1 MRHASYCELAGGIY
15 YGQSFQDCSVDIA
28 SSNPG
33 YCAATSCCL
42 CAGFPGTPDRF
53 AVYYAGRQLF
63 VLFDKQERSSSS
75 AFYYDEEKKFRNGH
89 MALLPF
95 LNTFGRVDNGRKYRE
110 ENEMAEFRDAD
121 SGWKKILYTGWELY
135 CWFQMGCS

>member
-1 MRHASYCELAGGIY
+1 MRHSAYYELAGGIY
-15 YGQSFQDCSVDIA
+15 YGQFFQDCSVGIA

-42 CAGFPGTPDRF
+42 FAGFPGTPDRF
-53 AVYYAGRQLF
+53 AVYYAARQPF

-75 AFYYDEEKKFRNGH
+75 AFYYDEGKMFRNEH

-95 LNTFGRVDNGRKYRE
+95 LNTFGRVNNGRKYRE
-110 ENEMAEFRDAD
+110 ENVFLNFD
-121 SGWKKILYTGWELY
+121 L
-135 CWFQMGCS
+135 

>member
-1 MRHASYCELAGGIY
+1 VRHAACYELAGGIY
-15 YGQSFQDCSVDIA
+15 YGQFFQDCSVGIA

-42 CAGFPGTPDRF
+42 FAGFPGTPDRF
-53 AVYYAGRQLF
+53 AVYYAARQPF

-75 AFYYDEEKKFRNGH
+75 AFYYDEGKMFRNEH

-95 LNTFGRVDNGRKYRE
+95 LNTFGRVNNGRKYRE
-110 ENEMAEFRDAD
+110 ENVFLNFD
-121 SGWKKILYTGWELY
+121 L
-135 CWFQMGCS
+135 